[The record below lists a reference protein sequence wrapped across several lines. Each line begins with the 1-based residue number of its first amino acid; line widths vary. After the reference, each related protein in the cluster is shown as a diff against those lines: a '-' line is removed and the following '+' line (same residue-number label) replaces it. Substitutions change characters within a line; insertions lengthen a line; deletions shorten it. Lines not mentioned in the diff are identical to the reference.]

1 MSEVF
6 EGFLCMVPEETLRP
20 MVQSITSTLG
30 LTIEKLNEYT
40 IVYRN
45 DPRSQAIFTEEIDG
59 VAAHV
64 SRNVGKILVIRYD
77 SRIGH
82 RSARLFEDGMLQCS
96 FGAEDE
102 VWVPVDE
109 EGLPFKDGP
118 VYKETE
124 LLRGEEYE
132 TIQNAIELGIQEL
145 PQTLGWQDLLRF
157 ITKN

>member
-20 MVQSITSTLG
+20 MVQSITSTLS

-40 IVYRN
+40 MVYRN

-64 SRNVGKILVIRYD
+64 SRNVGKTLVIRYD

-82 RSARLFEDGMLQCS
+82 RSSRLFEDGMLQCS

-109 EGLPFKDGP
+109 EGLPVKDGP

-124 LLRGEEYE
+124 LLPGEEYE
-132 TIQNAIELGIQEL
+132 TIQNAIELGIQEM

-157 ITKN
+157 ITKH